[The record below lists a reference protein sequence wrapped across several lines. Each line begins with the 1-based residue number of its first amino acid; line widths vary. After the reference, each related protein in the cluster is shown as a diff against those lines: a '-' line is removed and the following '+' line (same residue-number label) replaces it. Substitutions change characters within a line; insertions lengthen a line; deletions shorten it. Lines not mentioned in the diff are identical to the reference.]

1 MDLSERRVQKRFS
14 HELKVGPTRKK
25 PIFSGRPSSTAE
37 SLIPL
42 PQSEMIE
49 ISLCLVVWAPQPLAS
64 SQRHYLPEARFT
76 TKRTGALGA

>member
-49 ISLCLVVWAPQPLAS
+49 ISRPGGLGTATPS

>member
-1 MDLSERRVQKRFS
+1 M
-14 HELKVGPTRKK
+14 
-25 PIFSGRPSSTAE
+25 
-37 SLIPL
+37 IPL

-49 ISLCLVVWAPQPLAS
+49 ISRPGGFGTPLAS

>member
-1 MDLSERRVQKRFS
+1 V
-14 HELKVGPTRKK
+14 
-25 PIFSGRPSSTAE
+25 
-37 SLIPL
+37 IPL